1 MDRRNFMQRSGL
13 MGAAIAL
20 SGAKDAETTPRAG
33 FSSMSYNI
41 LACHGYPDLD
51 TNRHKRLIAGTR
63 MPERLALEIELY
75 EPDLVTFQESP
86 SEAVV
91 AEIAKALGFHH
102 AWFPGGWPGN
112 ADWPGGFPGT
122 TMSRFPIKDN
132 TNRPSSIGPHAEELF
147 TRHWSGATLETDQGP
162 LRVFSAHLHPH
173 DEAIRAREI
182 TAILEVLAQA
192 LGSGE
197 SLIFQG
203 DLNHRPDGPEYE
215 RWVAAG
221 LVDTLAAATGKK
233 DTPTFS
239 STEPKGRIDYI
250 WAGGPIAS
258 RITESR
264 VLFEGAFRTNPED
277 PTSFALSDHVPVLA
291 RFGAYA

>member
-1 MDRRNFMQRSGL
+1 MDRRNFIKTSGAL
-13 MGAAIAL
+13 GAAVTFAGANAAESTQT
-20 SGAKDAETTPRAG
+20 SGFT
-33 FSSMSYNI
+33 SISYNI
-41 LACHGYPDLD
+41 LACHGYPDTD
-51 TNRHKRLIAGTR
+51 TNRYKRIVAEGR
-63 MPERLALEIELY
+63 MPERLALELALY
-75 EPDLVTFQESP
+75 QPDLVTLQESP
-86 SEAVV
+86 SEAIV
-91 AEIAKALGFHH
+91 AEIAKELGFHY

-112 ADWPGGFPGT
+112 DDWPGGFPGT
-122 TMSRFPIKDN
+122 IMSRFPIEDN
-132 TNRPSSIGPHAEELF
+132 TNRPALAGVHSDELF
-147 TRHWSGATLETDQGP
+147 TRHWCGATLKTDQGP
-162 LRVFSAHLHPH
+162 LRVFSAHLHPQ

-182 TAILEVLAQA
+182 TAILEVLGPVLAA
-192 LGSGE
+192 GE
-197 SLIFQG
+197 SLLFQG
-203 DLNHRPDGPEYE
+203 DLNHRPDGAEYE

-258 RITESR
+258 KITESR

-291 RFGAYA
+291 RFGA

>member
-1 MDRRNFMQRSGL
+1 MNRRKFMQTGGL
-13 MGAAIAL
+13 VGAAMAL
-20 SGAKDAETTPRAG
+20 SGVTGEKAMPRSG
-33 FSSMSYNI
+33 FTSVSYNI
-41 LACHGYPDLD
+41 LACRGYPESDAS
-51 TNRHKRLIAGTR
+51 RQKRTVAEGQMTAR
-63 MPERLALEIELY
+63 MALELELY
-75 EPDLVTFQESP
+75 QPDLVTFQESP
-86 SEAVV
+86 SEAMV
-91 AEIAKALGFHH
+91 AGIAKALGFHH

-122 TMSRFPIKDN
+122 ILSRFPIKDR
-132 TNRPSSIGPHAEELF
+132 TNRPSAADAHPEELF
-147 TRHWSGATLETDQGP
+147 TRHWCGATLEMDKGA
-162 LRVFSAHLHPH
+162 LRVFSAHLHPQ

-182 TAILEVLAQA
+182 TAILEVLVPILAT
-192 LGSGE
+192 GE
-197 SLIFQG
+197 SLLFQG

-221 LVDTLAAATGKK
+221 LVDSLAAATGKK

-239 STEPKGRIDYI
+239 SMEPKERIDYI

-291 RFGAYA
+291 RFGV

>member
-1 MDRRNFMQRSGL
+1 MDRRNFIQSSGVL
-13 MGAAIAL
+13 GAALAL
-20 SGAKDAETTPRAG
+20 SGAKEEAATLRGG
-33 FSSMSYNI
+33 FTSVSYNI

-51 TNRHKRLIAGTR
+51 TNHHKRVIAEQR
-63 MPERLALEIELY
+63 MVERLALELALY
-75 EPDLVTFQESP
+75 QPDLVTFQESP
-86 SEAVV
+86 SEAMV
-91 AEIAKALGFHH
+91 AEIAKELGFNH

-112 ADWPGGFPGT
+112 DDWPGGFPGT
-122 TMSRFPIKDN
+122 IMSRFPIKDD
-132 TNRPSSIGPHAEELF
+132 TNRPSATDPHPEELF
-147 TRHWSGATLETDQGP
+147 TRHWCAATLETDTGP
-162 LRVFSAHLHPH
+162 LRVFSAHLHPE

-182 TAILEVLAQA
+182 TAILDVLVPA
-192 LGSGE
+192 LATGE
-197 SLIFQG
+197 SLLFQG

-258 RITESR
+258 RIAESR

-291 RFGAYA
+291 RFGA